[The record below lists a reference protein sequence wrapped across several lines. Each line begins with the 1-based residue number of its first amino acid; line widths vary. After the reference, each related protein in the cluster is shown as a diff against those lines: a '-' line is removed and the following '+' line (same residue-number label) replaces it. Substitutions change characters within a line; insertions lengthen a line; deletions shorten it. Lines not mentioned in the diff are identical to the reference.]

1 MISEEDLIFLSFLD
15 QNYSRSGVLLSGM
28 QNSKFVKLPKPGLGL
43 IKELITIRD
52 EAVWN
57 NKILVVMS
65 PAHILVPF
73 IRLMFKNK
81 IILDSGWPLFDG
93 SLSRSNQKIKKIN
106 PKLVK
111 RYLMDLIVFHF
122 ADAIALE
129 TEQQVIRT
137 VKLFKLKKHKVFRS
151 FTGFDETGEFEKSKD
166 FECPIRELCPD
177 CSNHP
182 NDIILFRGK
191 FNQEAGLEVLAQ
203 ATHELVSNHL
213 TFVIATNS
221 NLERIDFSRKTLIIN
236 KFLDKTQIAHLYK
249 ISKISIGQLSNNSR
263 LNYSIPHKAFESA
276 YFKTPYLTR
285 TSPAIKEIF
294 KSDSE
299 AIFYNP
305 KTDNLTDLIRSAV
318 NDNSMFLRADS
329 AYLIYSVAASQKV
342 IAQNFLANLNR
353 ILTQ

>member
-28 QNSKFVKLPKPGLGL
+28 QISRFVKLPKPGLVL
-43 IKELITIRD
+43 IKELIKIRG

-73 IRLMFKNK
+73 IRVMFKNK
-81 IILDSGWPLFDG
+81 IVLDSGWPLFDG
-93 SLSRSNQKIKKIN
+93 ALSRSNQKMKKIN
-106 PKLVK
+106 PQLGK
-111 RYLMDLIVFHF
+111 RYLVDLIVFNL

-137 VKLFKLKKHKVFRS
+137 AKIFKLKKHKVFRS
-151 FTGFDETGEFEKSKD
+151 FTGFDETGEFEKFKE

-177 CSNHP
+177 CSSNP

-191 FNQEAGLEVLAQ
+191 FNQEAGLEILAQ

-221 NLERIDFSRKTLIIN
+221 NLEKIDFSRKTLIIN
-236 KFLDKTQIAHLYK
+236 EFLNMTQIAHLYRN
-249 ISKISIGQLSNNSR
+249 SKISIGQLSNNSR
-263 LNYSIPHKAFESA
+263 LSYSIPHKAFESA

-285 TSPAIKEIF
+285 NSPAIKEIF
-294 KSDSE
+294 KSDNE

-305 KTDNLTDLIRSAV
+305 KTDNLSDLIRSAV
-318 NDNSMFLRADS
+318 DDKSIFMRADS
-329 AYLIYSVAASQKV
+329 AYLIYSVTAAQKV
-342 IAQNFLANLNR
+342 IAKNFLENLNR
-353 ILTQ
+353 ILA